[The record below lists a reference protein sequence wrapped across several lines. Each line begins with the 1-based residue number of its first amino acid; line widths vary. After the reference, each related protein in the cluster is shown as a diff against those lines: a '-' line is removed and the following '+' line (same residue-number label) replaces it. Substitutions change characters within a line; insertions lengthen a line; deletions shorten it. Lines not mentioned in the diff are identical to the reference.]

1 MGLDCGLKRRCLKG
15 LQVHPEEL
23 AVKETLCDGHRFVLG
38 AALGAGLFLA
48 GCATPQEKAITAHCE
63 AEGARIIA
71 PQMATQLVMRSFRVG
86 DRVAGFRNICKT
98 ETRDSKDAK
107 GTEIKI
113 RETICRD
120 EPIMQPVYEQRQVSE
135 VVDLNAAQRRGFV
148 QSCSTEALAR
158 GMFSHLK

>member
-1 MGLDCGLKRRCLKG
+1 MRWIGLPVSRPPGGRTGLGPCL
-15 LQVHPEEL
+15 
-23 AVKETLCDGHRFVLG
+23 F
-38 AALGAGLFLA
+38 ALLA

-63 AEGARIIA
+63 AEGARVIA
-71 PQMATQLVMRSFRVG
+71 QQMASQQVMRSFRVG
-86 DRVAGFRNICKT
+86 DRVVGHRNICRT

-120 EPIMQPVYEQRQVSE
+120 EPIVEPVYQQRLVSE
-135 VVDLNAAQRRGFV
+135 WVDLNLPQRQSFV
-148 QSCSTEALAR
+148 RSCSTEALAN